1 VARRLIGLDVGTN
14 AVALA
19 EVSPGDPPTLRA
31 FGQVALPRDA
41 MREGEVVDE
50 GAVAEAIA
58 RLRGEIGLKRGA
70 VRVGIAS
77 PRLIVRQVEMPQM
90 SEGDLR
96 SALQFQAQDLIP
108 IPIDEAVL
116 DFAILGR
123 GESDD
128 GEPTMRVLLAAAQE
142 ATVERLARAVEAGGL
157 SVAAVDLIP
166 LALVRALGRP
176 VADNGPGAEGIVSF
190 GGGVTVVVVH
200 EMGMPA
206 FVRVLGTGGRELT
219 DAIAAELE
227 LPEETAESLK
237 RQLGAPGASED
248 AVAQARGAIDRP
260 LGVLLDEVRSSL
272 DYYRNQ
278 PGATRLLRV
287 VVTGGTSQLP
297 GLADRLTTLVGVP
310 VELARPRDLL
320 AIGDI
325 GFDEADLPRLD
336 PYLPAPVG
344 LALGGTRGGA
354 VIDLSVKAARR
365 GAAPGRGRAA
375 AAAVAGAA
383 VLIGLLAVPTLS
395 RQGEIDDEK
404 EARAAAEQTNADLQA
419 EIAQLS
425 EAQQK
430 QQRLEAAQAQLG
442 TVLLTDV
449 SWSRML
455 QEVARTIPNDVWL
468 TAFAGN
474 LTPADPS
481 LGAAT
486 AINGT
491 VNFSANGLD
500 FPSVASWL
508 QRMSEIPSFT
518 GLWVASAASGD
529 FGGREI
535 VTFSSSSR
543 LTDEARSDRAEELGV
558 EVGGPT
564 GGTTEPG
571 SPVTDPTEP
580 PAGATGE
587 TTP

>member
-1 VARRLIGLDVGTN
+1 MARRLIGLDVGTN
-14 AVALA
+14 AVSLA

-58 RLRGEIGLKRGA
+58 RLRGEIGLKRGS

-90 SEGDLR
+90 SESDLR
-96 SALQFQAQDLIP
+96 AALTFQAQDLIP
-108 IPIDEAVL
+108 IPVEEAIL
-116 DFAILGR
+116 DFAILSK
-123 GESDD
+123 GENDE
-128 GEPTMRVLLAAAQE
+128 GEKMMRVLLAAAHE
-142 ATVERLARAVEAGGL
+142 ATVARLVRAVQAGGFG
-157 SVAAVDLIP
+157 VEAVDLIP

-176 VADNGPGAEGIVSF
+176 VTDNGPGAEGIVSF
-190 GGGVTVVVVH
+190 GGGVTVIVVH
-200 EMGMPA
+200 ELGVPA

-219 DAIAAELE
+219 DAIAAELD

-237 RQLGAPGASED
+237 RQLGTAAASED
-248 AVAQARGAIDRP
+248 VVAQARGAIERP

-278 PGATRLLRV
+278 PGASRLLRV
-287 VVTGGTSQLP
+287 IVTGGTSQLP
-297 GLADRLTTLVGVP
+297 GLVDRLTTLVGVP

-354 VIDLSVKAARR
+354 VIDLHVRARR
-365 GAAPGRGRAA
+365 GAAGGGRGRTA

-383 VLIGLLAVPTLS
+383 VLIGLLAVPTLA

-404 EARAAAEQTNADLQA
+404 EALAAAQRTNADLRAQ
-419 EIAQLS
+419 IAQLS
-425 EAQQK
+425 EAQEK
-430 QQRLEAAQAQLG
+430 QAQLEASQTLVG
-442 TVLLTDV
+442 TVLATDV
-449 SWSRML
+449 SWSRLL
-455 QEVARTIPNDVWL
+455 QEVARTIPSDVWL
-468 TAFAGN
+468 TSFNGQV
-474 LTPADPS
+474 TPAP
-481 LGAAT
+481 GGVTAALD
-486 AINGT
+486 GE
-491 VNFSANGLD
+491 VDFSARGLD

-508 QRMSEIPSFT
+508 QRMSEIPSFADF
-518 GLWVASAASGD
+518 WVPNASSSQL
-529 FGGREI
+529 GGREI
-535 VTFSSSSR
+535 IDFTSNAT
-543 LTDEARSDRAEELGV
+543 LTGDARSDRAEQLGI
-558 EVGGPT
+558 EQAGAGGAGGET
-564 GGTTEPG
+564 GGTG
-571 SPVTDPTEP
+571 VDDPTEP
-580 PAGATGE
+580 AVGGTEE